1 MKTDKDPIIARAS
14 AAGRGGIG
22 IIRISGSEENL
33 QQLLKALF
41 KDRRIE
47 PRHAHLLPVR
57 DAQDNIIDQT
67 IVLYFPGPASYT
79 GETVLEIQ
87 AHGGPAVMQMII
99 SRCMELGA
107 SMRLRQAQP
116 GEFSRRAFLN
126 GRLDLAQAEAVA
138 DLIEASSQAAA
149 RAAARSMQGEFSR
162 EVLRINGDLLELR
175 AYIEA
180 TIDFP
185 EEEVDFIEDGHVNER
200 VEFIAGE
207 LEALSKNALRGKV
220 LRDGL
225 TVVLVGAPNVGKSS
239 LMNALAREEVA
250 IVTDIAGTTRDKID
264 HAVNLDGL
272 TVNLIDTA
280 GVRRTDDKVERIGI
294 ERTLQAVESADV
306 VVHLTSADRSDQDNL
321 EETMRFIGP
330 RLRDGVVFLQ
340 VKNKMDLSTGTE
352 EIPEDYILISAK
364 TGQGLEDLVGR
375 LKDIAGACDGA
386 QGDFLARTRHL
397 DCIARALDHVNVIRG
412 GVGSRVG
419 LDIAAEEL
427 RLAGLALGEIV
438 GQTVA
443 DDLLGMIFSKF
454 CIGK

>member
-1 MKTDKDPIIARAS
+1 MPWP
-14 AAGRGGIG
+14 GR
-22 IIRISGSEENL
+22 R
-33 QQLLKALF
+33 
-41 KDRRIE
+41 
-47 PRHAHLLPVR
+47 LP
-57 DAQDNIIDQT
+57 
-67 IVLYFPGPASYT
+67 
-79 GETVLEIQ
+79 
-87 AHGGPAVMQMII
+87 
-99 SRCMELGA
+99 
-107 SMRLRQAQP
+107 
-116 GEFSRRAFLN
+116 
-126 GRLDLAQAEAVA
+126 
-138 DLIEASSQAAA
+138 SS
-149 RAAARSMQGEFSR
+149 
-162 EVLRINGDLLELR
+162 
-175 AYIEA
+175 
-180 TIDFP
+180 
-185 EEEVDFIEDGHVNER
+185 
-200 VEFIAGE
+200 
-207 LEALSKNALRGKV
+207 
-220 LRDGL
+220 
-225 TVVLVGAPNVGKSS
+225 
-239 LMNALAREEVA
+239 
-250 IVTDIAGTTRDKID
+250 
-264 HAVNLDGL
+264 LDGL

-340 VKNKMDLSTGTE
+340 VKNKMDLNTGTE

>member
-1 MKTDKDPIIARAS
+1 METDKDPIIARAS

-162 EVLRINGDLLELR
+162 EVLWSCGRTSRPRSTFRKRRWTSLKTG
-175 AYIEA
+175 
-180 TIDFP
+180 TSTS
-185 EEEVDFIEDGHVNER
+185 
-200 VEFIAGE
+200 
-207 LEALSKNALRGKV
+207 ALSSLPESLRRFQKMPC
-220 LRDGL
+220 
-225 TVVLVGAPNVGKSS
+225 A
-239 LMNALAREEVA
+239 ARCCA
-250 IVTDIAGTTRDKID
+250 
-264 HAVNLDGL
+264 
-272 TVNLIDTA
+272 TA
-280 GVRRTDDKVERIGI
+280 
-294 ERTLQAVESADV
+294 
-306 VVHLTSADRSDQDNL
+306 
-321 EETMRFIGP
+321 
-330 RLRDGVVFLQ
+330 
-340 VKNKMDLSTGTE
+340 
-352 EIPEDYILISAK
+352 
-364 TGQGLEDLVGR
+364 
-375 LKDIAGACDGA
+375 
-386 QGDFLARTRHL
+386 
-397 DCIARALDHVNVIRG
+397 
-412 GVGSRVG
+412 
-419 LDIAAEEL
+419 
-427 RLAGLALGEIV
+427 
-438 GQTVA
+438 
-443 DDLLGMIFSKF
+443 
-454 CIGK
+454 